1 MKGKIAYT
9 QKEVFK
15 RFIDEFD
22 ITGKKILDIGGKLT
36 EESIEL
42 LTCKKWVS
50 IDLNNSDKI
59 IQGRY
64 EEKKGDARLL
74 CFEDE
79 EFDFIFACNSFE
91 HIQNLEIALSEM
103 YRVLKKGGIL
113 YSNFGP
119 IWSAPDGHHLD
130 IVIGDV
136 DYSFWKSK
144 TLNLF
149 EHLYLSEKE
158 LQLKLEQSYEKETV
172 SKIIKSVFYSNWIN
186 RYSFED
192 YIRIFVMSNFIIE
205 DIMTNNFI
213 DYSYDKSYYVSKLE
227 NLEEGYSCKKNIRC
241 RDIEVIL
248 RK

>member
-1 MKGKIAYT
+1 MKGRIAYT

-36 EESIEL
+36 EDSIEL
-42 LTCKKWVS
+42 LTCKKWIS

-59 IQGRY
+59 IQRRY

-79 EFDFIFACNSFE
+79 EFDYIFACNSFE
-91 HIQNLEIALSEM
+91 HIQNLELALSEM
-103 YRVLKKGGIL
+103 HRVLKKGGIL

-130 IVIGDV
+130 IVIDDV

-158 LQLKLEQSYEKETV
+158 LQLKLEKSYEKGTV
-172 SKIIKSVFYSNWIN
+172 TKIINSVFYSNWIN

-192 YIRIFVMSNFIIE
+192 YIRIFMMSNFIIE

-213 DYSYDKSYYVSKLE
+213 DYSYDKNEYVTKLE
-227 NLEEGYSCKKNIRC
+227 NLEEGYYCKKNIRC

>member
-1 MKGKIAYT
+1 MKGRIAYT

-172 SKIIKSVFYSNWIN
+172 SKIIKSVFYSNWN